1 MKHIDGVSGF
11 RFQDSRY
18 MTIFIAS
25 DHAGF
30 KLKEKIREFLTKQ
43 KYQVEDLGN
52 HNLSPNDDYPDYA
65 EKVAKAVQKNLKSN
79 EGILLCGTGQ
89 GVCMT
94 ANKFK
99 GIRAA
104 LGYSIAAAKQSRAHG
119 DSNVLCLS
127 GKSLSTELAKK
138 IITAWLKE
146 NFSGE
151 ARHKRRLQKIKIIES
166 KKI

>member
-1 MKHIDGVSGF
+1 MIYLG
-11 RFQDSRY
+11 
-18 MTIFIAS
+18 S

-30 KLKEKIREFLTKQ
+30 KLKQAIKEYLIKSGFAIK
-43 KYQVEDLGN
+43 DLGN
-52 HNLSPNDDYPDYA
+52 HNLSPLDDYPDYA
-65 EKVAKAVQKNLKSN
+65 EKVTKAVQKNLNSN
-79 EGILLCGTGQ
+79 KGILICGSGQ

-127 GKSLSTELAKK
+127 GLELSQVQAKN
-138 IITAWLKE
+138 IINAWLKE
-146 NFSGE
+146 KFSGE
-151 ARHKRRLQKIKIIES
+151 ARHVRRLRKIKIIET
-166 KKI
+166 KY

>member
-1 MKHIDGVSGF
+1 
-11 RFQDSRY
+11 
-18 MTIFIAS
+18 MTIYLAS

-30 KLKEKIREFLTKQ
+30 KLKEKIREFLIKQ

-65 EKVAKAVQKNLKSN
+65 EKVARAVQKSLNSN
-79 EGILLCGTGQ
+79 KGILLCGTGQ

-104 LGYSIAAAKQSRAHG
+104 LGYSTAAAKQSRAHG
-119 DSNVLCLS
+119 DSNVLCLP
-127 GKSLSTELAKK
+127 GGSLKADQAKK

-151 ARHKRRLQKIKIIES
+151 KRHKRRLQKIKIIET
-166 KKI
+166 KY

>member
-1 MKHIDGVSGF
+1 MIYLG
-11 RFQDSRY
+11 
-18 MTIFIAS
+18 S

-30 KLKEKIREFLTKQ
+30 KLKQAIKEYLIKSGFAIK
-43 KYQVEDLGN
+43 DLGN
-52 HNLSPNDDYPDYA
+52 HNLSPLDDYPDYA
-65 EKVAKAVQKNLKSN
+65 EKVTKAVQKNLNSN
-79 EGILLCGTGQ
+79 KGILICGSGQ

-127 GKSLSTELAKK
+127 GKELTATQAKRIVFTLLSTE
-138 IITAWLKE
+138 
-146 NFSGE
+146 FSGE
-151 ARHKRRLQKIKIIES
+151 ARHKRRLRKITKIEE
-166 KKI
+166 KK

>member
-1 MKHIDGVSGF
+1 
-11 RFQDSRY
+11 

-30 KLKEKIREFLTKQ
+30 KLKEKIRDFLIKR
-43 KYQVEDLGN
+43 KYQVEDLGGYS
-52 HNLSPNDDYPDYA
+52 LSPNDDYPDYA
-65 EKVAKAVQKNLKSN
+65 EKVARAVQKSLKSN
-79 EGILLCGTGQ
+79 KGVLLCGTGQ
-89 GVCMT
+89 GMCMT

-119 DSNVLCLS
+119 DSNILCLS
-127 GKSLSTELAKK
+127 GKNLSAEDAKK

-146 NFSGE
+146 KFSGE
-151 ARHKRRLQKIKIIES
+151 ARHKRRLQKIKIIENYPT
-166 KKI
+166 

>member
-1 MKHIDGVSGF
+1 MIYLG
-11 RFQDSRY
+11 
-18 MTIFIAS
+18 S

-30 KLKEKIREFLTKQ
+30 KLKQAIKEYLIKSGFVIK
-43 KYQVEDLGN
+43 DLGN
-52 HNLSPNDDYPDYA
+52 HNLSPLDDYPDYA
-65 EKVAKAVQKNLKSN
+65 ENVTKAVQKNLNSN
-79 EGILLCGTGQ
+79 KGILICGSGQ

-127 GKSLSTELAKK
+127 GLGSDNLQAKK
-138 IITAWLKE
+138 IVNAWLKE
-146 NFSGE
+146 KFSGE
-151 ARHKRRLQKIKIIES
+151 ARHVRRLKKIKIIET
-166 KKI
+166 KY

>member
-1 MKHIDGVSGF
+1 
-11 RFQDSRY
+11 
-18 MTIFIAS
+18 MTIFLAS

-30 KLKEKIREFLTKQ
+30 KLKEKIREFLIKQ

-65 EKVAKAVQKNLKSN
+65 EKVAKAVQKSLKSN
-79 EGILLCGTGQ
+79 KGILLCGTGQ

-104 LGYSIAAAKQSRAHG
+104 LGYSTAAAKQSRAHG
-119 DSNVLCLS
+119 DSNILCLS
-127 GKSLSTELAKK
+127 GKSLSAELAKK

-146 NFSGE
+146 EFSGE
-151 ARHKRRLQKIKIIES
+151 ARHVRRL
-166 KKI
+166 KKIAKIETINH

>member
-1 MKHIDGVSGF
+1 MIYLG
-11 RFQDSRY
+11 
-18 MTIFIAS
+18 S

-30 KLKEKIREFLTKQ
+30 KLKQAIKEYLIKSGFAIK
-43 KYQVEDLGN
+43 DLGN
-52 HNLSPNDDYPDYA
+52 HNLSPLDDYPDYA
-65 EKVAKAVQKNLKSN
+65 EKVARAVQKSSDQR
-79 EGILLCGTGQ
+79 GILICGSGQ

-127 GKSLSTELAKK
+127 GLGSDNLQAKK
-138 IITAWLKE
+138 IVNAWLKE
-146 NFSGE
+146 KFSGE
-151 ARHKRRLQKIKIIES
+151 ARHVRRLKKIKIIET
-166 KKI
+166 KY

>member
-1 MKHIDGVSGF
+1 
-11 RFQDSRY
+11 
-18 MTIFIAS
+18 MTIFLGS

-30 KLKEKIREFLTKQ
+30 KLKEIILEYLVKNG
-43 KYQVEDLGN
+43 YQVKDLGN

-65 EKVAKAVQKNLKSN
+65 AKAARAVQKNLKSDR
-79 EGILLCGTGQ
+79 GILICGSGQ

-119 DSNVLCLS
+119 DSNVLCLP
-127 GKSLSTELAKK
+127 GLGLNQDQAKK
-138 IITAWLKE
+138 IVNAWLKE
-146 NFSGE
+146 KFSGE
-151 ARHKRRLQKIKIIES
+151 ARHKRRL
-166 KKI
+166 KKIAKIEKSN

>member
-1 MKHIDGVSGF
+1 
-11 RFQDSRY
+11 
-18 MTIFIAS
+18 MTIYLAS

-30 KLKEKIREFLTKQ
+30 KLKEKIRVFLAKQ

-52 HNLSPNDDYPDYA
+52 HNLSSQDDYPDYA
-65 EKVAKAVQKNLKSN
+65 EKVSIAVQKNLKLN
-79 EGILLCGTGQ
+79 KGILLCGTGQ

-104 LGYSIAAAKQSRAHG
+104 LGYSVAAAKQSRAHG
-119 DSNVLCLS
+119 DSNILCLS
-127 GKSLSTELAKK
+127 GKSLSAELAKK

-146 NFSGE
+146 KFSGE
-151 ARHKRRLQKIKIIES
+151 ARHKRRLQKIKIIENYPT
-166 KKI
+166 

>member
-1 MKHIDGVSGF
+1 MIYLG
-11 RFQDSRY
+11 
-18 MTIFIAS
+18 S

-30 KLKEKIREFLTKQ
+30 KLKQAIKEYVIKSGFAIK
-43 KYQVEDLGN
+43 DLGN
-52 HNLSPNDDYPDYA
+52 HNLSPLDDYPDYA
-65 EKVAKAVQKNLKSN
+65 EKVTKAVQKNLNSN
-79 EGILLCGTGQ
+79 KGILICGSGQ

-127 GKSLSTELAKK
+127 GKELTLTQAKRIVFTWLSTE
-138 IITAWLKE
+138 
-146 NFSGE
+146 FSSE
-151 ARHKRRLQKIKIIES
+151 ARHKRRLEKIK
-166 KKI
+166 K

>member
-1 MKHIDGVSGF
+1 
-11 RFQDSRY
+11 

-30 KLKEKIREFLTKQ
+30 KLKEKIRDSLVKQ
-43 KYQVEDLGN
+43 GYQVIDLGS
-52 HNLSPNDDYPDYA
+52 HSLTPKDDYPDYA

-79 EGILLCGTGQ
+79 KGILLCGTGQ

-104 LGYSIAAAKQSRAHG
+104 LGYSTAAAKQSRAHG
-119 DSNVLCLS
+119 DSNILCLPGGS
-127 GKSLSTELAKK
+127 LKSDQAKK

-166 KKI
+166 KY

>member
-1 MKHIDGVSGF
+1 MIYLG
-11 RFQDSRY
+11 
-18 MTIFIAS
+18 S

-30 KLKEKIREFLTKQ
+30 KLKQAIKEYLIKSGFAIK
-43 KYQVEDLGN
+43 DLGN
-52 HNLSPNDDYPDYA
+52 HNLSPLDDYPDYA
-65 EKVAKAVQKNLKSN
+65 EKVTKAVQKNLNSN
-79 EGILLCGTGQ
+79 KGILICGSGQ

-127 GKSLSTELAKK
+127 GLGSNNLQAKK
-138 IITAWLKE
+138 IVNAWLKE
-146 NFSGE
+146 KFSGE
-151 ARHKRRLQKIKIIES
+151 ARHVRRLKKIKIIET
-166 KKI
+166 KY

>member
-1 MKHIDGVSGF
+1 MIYLG
-11 RFQDSRY
+11 
-18 MTIFIAS
+18 S

-30 KLKEKIREFLTKQ
+30 KLKQAIKEYLIKSGFAIK
-43 KYQVEDLGN
+43 DLGN
-52 HNLSPNDDYPDYA
+52 HNLSPLDDYPDYA
-65 EKVAKAVQKNLKSN
+65 EKVTKAVQKNLNSN
-79 EGILLCGTGQ
+79 KGILICGSGQ

-127 GKSLSTELAKK
+127 GLGSDNLQAKK
-138 IITAWLKE
+138 IVNAWLKE
-146 NFSGE
+146 KFSGE
-151 ARHKRRLQKIKIIES
+151 ARHVRRLKKIKIIET
-166 KKI
+166 KY